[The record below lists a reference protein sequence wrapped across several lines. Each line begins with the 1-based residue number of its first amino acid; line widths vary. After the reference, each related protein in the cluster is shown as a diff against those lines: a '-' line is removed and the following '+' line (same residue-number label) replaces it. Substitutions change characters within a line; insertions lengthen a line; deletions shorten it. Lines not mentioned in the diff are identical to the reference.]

1 MIIKMIFS
9 YDYQSYH
16 VNSRSV
22 DSALL
27 LSVCLQ
33 RYVCVLSSYKAT
45 HSDDKWRDSRTEAGP
60 SPTPPPDYSQRRVL
74 QNGHVQGHR

>member
-1 MIIKMIFS
+1 MTIKVIMLT
-9 YDYQSYH
+9 
-16 VNSRSV
+16 VG
-22 DSALL
+22 LL
-27 LSVCLQ
+27 TVPYYCVCLQ
-33 RYVCVLSSYKAT
+33 RYVCVLTSYKAT